1 MMTPVQEANV
11 RRQEV
16 ARMRM
21 DQACEA
27 RVDAMNVSA
36 EAWDRADAVFQAAA
50 REWQE
55 AVREGAE
62 MANN

>member
-11 RRQEV
+11 RCQEV

-21 DQACEA
+21 DQARERA
-27 RVDAMNVSA
+27 VDAMNESW
-36 EAWDRADAVFQAAA
+36 EAWERAEFVFQAAA
-50 REWQE
+50 KEWQE

-62 MANN
+62 SANR